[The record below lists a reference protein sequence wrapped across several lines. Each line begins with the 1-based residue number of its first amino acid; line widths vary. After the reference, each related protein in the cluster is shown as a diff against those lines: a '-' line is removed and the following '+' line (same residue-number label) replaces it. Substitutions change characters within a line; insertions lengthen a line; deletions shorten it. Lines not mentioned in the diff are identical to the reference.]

1 MMAERR
7 DTPADNLTFSQHYGY
22 EPLPQPMRLEE
33 LSDDLR
39 REIWNAIRESFL
51 EKSLTANHTFPS
63 QVHQFIRGILGKLL
77 RMPEDEIRNHY
88 SSVSKE
94 FKKIV
99 LEGRFNSVLDLVEMT
114 INTGHTQNSS
124 TSYEAVY
131 KRAVDNHMLDL
142 IYDRDE
148 LAQRIKSLFN
158 QHASAYGLD
167 TSKRPFQFSPRSN
180 KEQGDATQQAIET
193 IREGG
198 MAGATTHLRKAAE
211 RINERDYA
219 DSVRESIN
227 AVESVAR
234 TIDPEANKTLGPA
247 LDSLERVE
255 LLKHPA
261 LKEAFKKLYGYTSD
275 EQGIRHP
282 LLEKDSADVG
292 LDEAV
297 FMFGACASFAA
308 YLTNKHKQT
317 EAE

>member
-1 MMAERR
+1 MTDRHL
-7 DTPADNLTFSQHYGY
+7 PFSQRYGY
-22 EPLPQPMRLEE
+22 EPLPESMRLGE

-63 QVHQFIRGILGKLL
+63 QVHRFIRGILGKLL
-77 RMPEDEIRNHY
+77 RRPEDEIGNHY

-94 FKKIV
+94 FKKVV
-99 LEGRFNSVLDLVEMT
+99 LEGRFDSVLDLVEMT
-114 INTGHTQNSS
+114 INTGHTQNPS
-124 TSYEAVY
+124 TNYEAVY
-131 KRAVDNHMLDL
+131 KRAVDNYILDR

-148 LAQRIKSLFN
+148 LAQHIKSLFN

-193 IREGG
+193 IREGR
-198 MAGATTHLRKAAE
+198 MDGAATHLRQAAE
-211 RINERDYA
+211 HINARRYA
-219 DSVRESIN
+219 DSIKDSIH

-234 TIDPEANKTLGPA
+234 LISPKPDKILGPA
-247 LDSLERVE
+247 LDSLEKAG

-275 EQGIRHP
+275 EQGIRHA
-282 LLEKDSADVG
+282 LLDKDAPDVG
-292 LDEAV
+292 LDEAI

-308 YLTNKHKQT
+308 YLVNKHRQM
-317 EAE
+317 EQGDAQ